1 MLNKKNILDKF
12 NNIDDKMLIA
22 RVLDKAVNA
31 EKSRTVTWTD
41 FLDPYQIRLVER
53 ALSGT
58 NDIEYRFEGGYK
70 GAERKIAI
78 FEPDHLSNL
87 SEKGSENPL
96 SLINI
101 KLKRENNIT
110 HRDYLGSL
118 MGLGIKREKIGDI
131 IVEGSSCD
139 VIVLKDIADY
149 ILYNLNKVSN
159 TGVLVSKGNIDDL
172 KVPEP
177 KTKEIKC
184 TVPSLRLDCIISN
197 GFGISRSQ
205 VAPLFKSGRV
215 YVNWEPEEK
224 LSAQV
229 KEGDT
234 ISVKGKGRVVLEEI
248 GNKTRKD
255 RISIVLKRFV

>member
-1 MLNKKNILDKF
+1 MLNKKNILDKL

-22 RVLDKAVNA
+22 RVLDKAVSA
-31 EKSRTVTWTD
+31 EKTRTVTCTD
-41 FLDPYQIRLVER
+41 FLDPYQIKLVER
-53 ALSGT
+53 AMCSV
-58 NDIEYRFEGGYK
+58 NDIECRFDGGYS

-78 FEPDHLSNL
+78 FEPAHLSNL
-87 SEKGSENPL
+87 SKQSAETPL

-101 KLKRENNIT
+101 ELKRENNIT

-131 IVEGSSCD
+131 IVEGESCS
-139 VIVLKDIADY
+139 VIVLKEISDY
-149 ILYNLNKVSN
+149 ILYNLSKVGN
-159 TGVLVSKGNIDDL
+159 TGVIVSKGEIDDL

-184 TVPSLRLDCIISN
+184 TVPSLRLDCIISS

-205 VAPLFKSGRV
+205 VAPLFRSGRV

-224 LSAQV
+224 LSAQI

-234 ISVKGKGRVVLEEI
+234 ISVKGKGRIVLEEV
-248 GNKTRKD
+248 GNKTKKD
-255 RISIVLKRFV
+255 RISIVIKRFV

>member
-1 MLNKKNILDKF
+1 MLDRKNILDKL

-22 RVLDKAVNA
+22 RVLDKAISA

-53 ALSGT
+53 SICSVK
-58 NDIEYRFEGGYK
+58 DIEYRFDGGYN

-78 FEPDHLSNL
+78 FEPARLSDL
-87 SEKGSENPL
+87 SKESEETPL
-96 SLINI
+96 CLINI
-101 KLKRENNIT
+101 QLKREDNIT

-131 IVEGSSCD
+131 IVEGGSCS
-139 VIVLKDIADY
+139 VIVLKEIADY
-149 ILYNLNKVSN
+149 ILYNLSKVGN
-159 TGVLVSKGNIDDL
+159 TGVFVSKGKIDDL
-172 KVPEP
+172 VVPEP
-177 KTKEIKC
+177 KTKEIRC

-197 GFGISRSQ
+197 GFGVSRNQ
-205 VAPLFKSGRV
+205 VAPLFRSGRV

-229 KEGDT
+229 KAGDT
-234 ISVKGKGRVVLEEI
+234 ISVKGKGRIVLEEI

-255 RISIVLKRFV
+255 RISIVIKRFI